1 MAARPTSTKEAKH
14 VIRKFKTPKYK
25 TLRLGKR
32 IKLPYKK
39 LPSVWKLAR
48 QSVIQLTVQPRPIIG
63 ITLVYVLLL
72 MIFVRGLSG
81 GLNTA
86 ELKANLKVLFGSGN
100 NLGNSI
106 AVFSLLLGSSS
117 ASRGDIGGLYQTII
131 IIVVSLALIWALRQ
145 ILANPKQ
152 RVRTKEAFYNGMYPL
167 IPFLLVL
174 LVMSLQLIPVAIA
187 NMLYSFVVIGGF
199 AASSIELALWYIMI
213 FLLMLL
219 TLYMLSSSIFA
230 LFIVTLPDVRPMQA
244 LRAARELVR
253 YRRWSVMRKVILLP
267 LILILLLAIVTLPS
281 ILLVPALSEWIFFI
295 ATVLL
300 LPLLI
305 SYMYGLYRALL

>member
-1 MAARPTSTKEAKH
+1 
-14 VIRKFKTPKYK
+14 
-25 TLRLGKR
+25 
-32 IKLPYKK
+32 
-39 LPSVWKLAR
+39 
-48 QSVIQLTVQPRPIIG
+48 
-63 ITLVYVLLL
+63 